1 MKEIIGITI
10 LVVGFGMV
18 GVGDYDEATREH
30 LHYCAMVDTWI
41 KFQGTRGHPNYE
53 ERDCSDQSGYAG
65 ELRIR

>member
-1 MKEIIGITI
+1 MKEITGITI

-30 LHYCAMVDTWI
+30 IHYCAMVDTWI

-53 ERDCSDQSGYAG
+53 QRDCTDQSGYAG
-65 ELRIR
+65 EIRKR